1 MFTGLVQAVGRVV
14 EVKPQAAGVRIT
26 IDASALAPR
35 PIRIGDSIAVG
46 GACLTATAIEG
57 GRFSAD
63 VSRETLSKTVA
74 VAPGDEVNLE
84 TSLAL
89 GDSLGGHLVSG
100 HVDGVGE
107 VTRMTPVGESTELV
121 LRAPL
126 ALARY
131 LAVKGSVAVDGVSLT
146 VNRVGDDAD
155 GCEISINLIPH
166 TLLATTLRHL
176 APGRR
181 VNLEIDMVA
190 RYVERMLSA
199 PLSVPL
205 SAPLSTPLSTPRSTT
220 APAAVQSPGG
230 KSGAPAS

>member
-14 EVKPQAAGVRIT
+14 EVKPQTAGVRIT

-35 PIRIGDSIAVG
+35 PIRLGDSIAVS

-74 VAPGDEVNLE
+74 VAAGDEVNLE

-107 VTRMTPVGESTELV
+107 VIR
-121 LRAPL
+121 
-126 ALARY
+126 
-131 LAVKGSVAVDGVSLT
+131 
-146 VNRVGDDAD
+146 
-155 GCEISINLIPH
+155 
-166 TLLATTLRHL
+166 
-176 APGRR
+176 
-181 VNLEIDMVA
+181 
-190 RYVERMLSA
+190 
-199 PLSVPL
+199 
-205 SAPLSTPLSTPRSTT
+205 
-220 APAAVQSPGG
+220 
-230 KSGAPAS
+230 